1 MYIGGCKKLTRR
13 AVMVNMVQEFCIVCS
28 SMYVCNALILL
39 LSTTEFLRAI
49 ASLHAKGEQKRL

>member
-1 MYIGGCKKLTRR
+1 
-13 AVMVNMVQEFCIVCS
+13 MVNMVQEFCIVCS